1 MADMSHSMAAL
12 SADRSNLEE
21 RLAREEVG
29 RRHTHAI
36 YPIMCTVESK
46 TRAQD
51 ILSIYVIMQASM
63 ADMSCSIAAL
73 SADKSSLE
81 LLLCMLLLL
90 PILIAFYLCR
100 KGMHTCRDN

>member
-1 MADMSHSMAAL
+1 MSHSMAAL

-73 SADKSSLE
+73 SADKSNLE
-81 LLLCMLLLL
+81 EKL
-90 PILIAFYLCR
+90 AR
-100 KGMHTCRDN
+100 EEVGRRHTHVL